1 MINTNTLLV
10 SLFSPA
16 QIVAMV
22 LVAVLLALLI
32 SLNLYMMY
40 LNHKR
45 GEHKM
50 HTKQLQQQRDA
61 LMDKLAALRAGTY
74 ISEPESDRKSVV

>member
-45 GEHKM
+45 GDNAM
-50 HTKQLQQQRDA
+50 RLWINLPR
-61 LMDKLAALRAGTY
+61 
-74 ISEPESDRKSVV
+74 SVRERM